1 MTHTAASQFEATS
14 TVVEQQ
20 IAELQAKLEALKTQ
34 AKANPRNWGYAGSMG
49 KVSSD
54 LADLIEFLG

>member
-1 MTHTAASQFEATS
+1 MTRTAASQFEATS
-14 TVVEQQ
+14 AIVDQQ
-20 IAELQAKLEALKTQ
+20 IAELQAKLEAFKAA
-34 AKANPRNWGYAGSMG
+34 AKAKPTNWGYAGSMS